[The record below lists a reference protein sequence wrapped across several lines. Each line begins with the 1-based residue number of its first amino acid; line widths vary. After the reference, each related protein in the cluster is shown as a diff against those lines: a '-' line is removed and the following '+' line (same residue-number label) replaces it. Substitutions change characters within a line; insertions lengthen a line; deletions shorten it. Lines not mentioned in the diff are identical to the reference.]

1 MRRLRRSADAS
12 CSWVGKDKTVLASLS
27 LLKKPIFGLTQFAAG
42 IGRSFGGSGMNLRF
56 RRWICCLALLDAV
69 LGLAITCHGEQQTGP
84 QVMTDEQ
91 AVREVETGQRDTANA
106 AWWGF
111 NPEESTQY
119 LQLALRSK
127 ARKIVIPKM
136 AHPWVVD
143 KIELVGNKEII
154 FEPGVE
160 VVAKRGA
167 FRGKSDS
174 LFTAV
179 NQENLVIVGNGAIL
193 RMWRDD
199 YANPPYEKAEWRHC
213 LSLRG
218 CRNVLIQGLTLCDS
232 GGDGIYLGAGKGG
245 EPNQNIVIRDVVCD
259 RNYRQ
264 GISVITA
271 RHLLIENVVLRN
283 TGGTPP
289 QAGIDFEPN
298 RPTEVLS
305 NCLMKNCVI
314 ENNRGYAIH
323 LYAGAMNASSE
334 PISIRLE
341 NCRTRGTN
349 AGSLSIVTK
358 NLSGEYVSGVFEVV
372 NCRFE
377 DSGTAGVIIRSKPVE
392 GVRVLLK
399 DCEIV
404 ESSAKPQ
411 WPSPIVFVSR
421 PSNENDLGRITLDN
435 VIIRDTTNRP
445 IIHFNNAAGVCLKEV
460 AGTVTIRVGGDE
472 KRVNI
477 DERTIAQ
484 WFPCDPIRQLP
495 IVSLDRLTA
504 SRAAPSWTSA
514 VEIPRHRLRQV
525 ANYIL
530 FAHKGDRL
538 SVEMAYEQVGKNA
551 GKRLSVQIFGPSGN
565 LFHTAEIA
573 FQQQTRLEVTV
584 PETGVYKLR
593 TEPGPNAVR
602 VVRSS
607 HPVAIVGEKGRIHLI
622 GTTGRFYLFVPSGK
636 VLGLGVSGDPPG
648 ECVAAKLFEEEK
660 PQKPLWQ
667 TEGCEDSRSFVGEAA
682 TASRILCLELA
693 RPAKGVLEDEF
704 LAIRGVPAILSFW
717 PEVVFEVSDVNC
729 Q

>member
-1 MRRLRRSADAS
+1 MVALIQSPVKESIFDFTQ
-12 CSWVGKDKTVLASLS
+12 VVL
-27 LLKKPIFGLTQFAAG
+27 K
-42 IGRSFGGSGMNLRF
+42 IGCRGFGGFGMNSRF
-56 RRWICCLALLDAV
+56 RRWTCSLALLYVTVV
-69 LGLAITCHGEQQTGP
+69 LSIACHGEQQTGP
-84 QVMTDEQ
+84 QVMTNEQ

-111 NPEESTQY
+111 NPEESTHF
-119 LQLALRSK
+119 LQSALRSK
-127 ARKIVIPKM
+127 ARKIIIPKM
-136 AHPWVVD
+136 AQPWVVD
-143 KIELVGNKEII
+143 KIELVGNKEIVL
-154 FEPGVE
+154 EPGVE
-160 VVAKRGA
+160 IVAKRGA
-167 FRGKSDS
+167 FRGKTDS
-174 LFTAV
+174 LFTAM

-199 YANPPYEKAEWRHC
+199 YAHPPYEKAEWRHC

-218 CRNVLIQGLTLCDS
+218 CRNILIQGLTLCDS

-245 EPNQNIVIRDVVCD
+245 EPNQNIVIRDVICD

-271 RHLLIENVVLRN
+271 RDLLIENVVLRN

-305 NCLMKNCVI
+305 NCVMRNCII

-323 LYAGAMNASSE
+323 LYAEAMDASSE

-341 NCRTRGTN
+341 NCRTRGTS

-358 NLSGEYVSGVFEVV
+358 NRSGEYVSGIFEVV

-377 DSGTAGVIIRSKPVE
+377 DSGTAGVIIRSKPVD

-404 ESSAKPQ
+404 ESSHKPQ
-411 WPSPIVFVSR
+411 WPAPIVFVSR
-421 PSNENDLGRITLDN
+421 PGDENDLGRIALDN
-435 VIIRDTTNRP
+435 MIIRDTTNRP

-460 AGTVTIRVGGDE
+460 KGTVTVRAGADE
-472 KRVNI
+472 KLVNI
-477 DERTIAQ
+477 DERTISQ

-495 IVSLDRLTA
+495 IVSLDRLTVA
-504 SRAAPSWTSA
+504 KAAPSWTSA

-525 ANYIL
+525 ANYVL
-530 FAHKGDRL
+530 FAQQGDHVSL
-538 SVEMAYEQVGKNA
+538 EMAYEQVGKNP
-551 GKRLSVQIFGPSGN
+551 GKRLPVQIFGPSGN
-565 LFHTAEIA
+565 LLHTAEIP
-573 FQQQTRLEVTV
+573 FQEQTRLEVTV
-584 PETGVYKLR
+584 PETGVYWLR

-602 VVRSS
+602 LVRSS
-607 HPVAIVGEKGRIHLI
+607 HPVALVGEKGMLHLI
-622 GTTGRFYLFVPSGK
+622 GTTGRFYLLVPSGK
-636 VLGLGVSGDPPG
+636 PLGLEVSGDPPG
-648 ECVAAKLFEEEK
+648 ECVAARLFEEGK
-660 PQKPLWQ
+660 PQEPLWQ
-667 TEGCEDSRSFVGEAA
+667 TEGCEDSRSFVAEAT
-682 TASRILCLELA
+682 TAPRILCLEFA
-693 RPAKGVLEDEF
+693 RPAKGVLEDEY

-717 PEVVFEVSDVNC
+717 PEVVFGIPDDNC